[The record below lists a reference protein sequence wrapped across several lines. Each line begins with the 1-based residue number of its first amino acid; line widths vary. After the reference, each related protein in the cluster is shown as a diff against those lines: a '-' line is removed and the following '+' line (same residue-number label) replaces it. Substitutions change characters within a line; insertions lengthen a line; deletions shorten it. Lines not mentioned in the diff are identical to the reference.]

1 MTERTLILSDTNS
14 GSLPDVAPPPRAA
27 PGTIILTMVVAYSL
41 LLSLAFA
48 LFRSS
53 LATVAGSEMSVHR
66 AMFFAVNAGTN
77 TGFQTSVTVESLRP
91 AARIAS
97 LLLMIAGALLSW
109 IAGGWLVARAIALTV
124 SFKQLAIYSAAL
136 LLLAVLAGG
145 GLLVSGDRWSATFQ
159 GISAV
164 CNGGVWIGDSPAISH
179 QRTAMVLVPLAVLG
193 GLGITVVIELT
204 KLFRRQLSNHAITTL
219 AAIAGV
225 YLFGVL
231 AVLTGQWFAAAVSGD
246 NWRDVVSHASLLSL
260 NSRSA
265 GLPVELLG
273 TLDRPTQ
280 WTTAILMLVGAG
292 SGGAGGGLKVTS
304 LVIAFAGVIALLR
317 DRRPARAFAIALC
330 WIAAHLTLIAITWW
344 LLLGMVAEQT
354 ADRLLML
361 AISAAGNV
369 GLSHDVVS
377 ATGNDALILSATML
391 AGRLLPLAFLYWLSR
406 VPQEDQIALA

>member
-97 LLLMIAGALLSW
+97 LLLMMAGALLSW

-280 WTTAILMLVGAG
+280 
-292 SGGAGGGLKVTS
+292 
-304 LVIAFAGVIALLR
+304 
-317 DRRPARAFAIALC
+317 
-330 WIAAHLTLIAITWW
+330 
-344 LLLGMVAEQT
+344 
-354 ADRLLML
+354 
-361 AISAAGNV
+361 
-369 GLSHDVVS
+369 
-377 ATGNDALILSATML
+377 
-391 AGRLLPLAFLYWLSR
+391 
-406 VPQEDQIALA
+406 